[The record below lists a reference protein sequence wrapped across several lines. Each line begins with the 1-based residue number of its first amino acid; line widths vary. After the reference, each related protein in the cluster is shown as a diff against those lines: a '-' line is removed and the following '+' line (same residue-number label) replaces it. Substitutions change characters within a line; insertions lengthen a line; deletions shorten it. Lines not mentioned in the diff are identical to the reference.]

1 MTIQT
6 LKRKL
11 LFSTQLIITLCICA
25 FLFVPVL
32 VSATTGFMVSY
43 FKGFSA
49 GLTLR
54 WVTQVITQY
63 HDAIINSLIVAGSTL
78 IIVLLVGVP
87 AGYVLSRWQSRFA
100 RFLEEL
106 ITLPIALPG
115 LASAL
120 AIISVYGGERD
131 FRISLWFI
139 IVGHV
144 IFTLPFMIRSV
155 AAACASQNIKL
166 LEEGA
171 ASLGAHFLKR
181 FTTIVVPNIHSG
193 ILAGALMV
201 VTLSLGE
208 FNLTWMLHTPQ
219 TKTLPVGLADAY
231 ASLRIEVGSA
241 YTTIFF
247 VIVIP
252 LLLLMQSLG
261 KPRKPKK
268 TSST

>member
-1 MTIQT
+1 MTRRQ
-6 LKRKL
+6 RL
-11 LFSTQLIITLCICA
+11 LFILQLGVTLLTCA

-32 VSATTGFMVSY
+32 ISVITGFSENY
-43 FKGFSA
+43 FRGLSA
-49 GLTLR
+49 GFTSKWL
-54 WVTQVITQY
+54 VQVVTQY
-63 HDAIINSLIVAGSTL
+63 HGAILNSVLVALATL
-78 IIVLLVGVP
+78 LIVLLVGVP
-87 AGYVLSRWQSRFA
+87 AGYVLARWESRVGR
-100 RFLEEL
+100 LIEEL

-120 AIISVYGGERD
+120 AIISVYGGMRG

-139 IVGHV
+139 IAGHV
-144 IFTLPFMIRSV
+144 IFTLPFMVRSV

-171 ASLGAHFLKR
+171 ASLGAR
-181 FTTIVVPNIHSG
+181 FPQRFMTVVVPNIRSG

-208 FNLTWMLHTPQ
+208 FNFTWMLHTPL
-219 TKTLPVGLADAY
+219 TGTLPVGLANAY

-247 VIVIP
+247 AIIIP
-252 LLLLMQSLG
+252 LLLFMQSLE
-261 KPRKPKK
+261 KPHDKSRR
-268 TSST
+268 

>member
-1 MTIQT
+1 MT
-6 LKRKL
+6 LKKRL
-11 LFSTQLIITLCICA
+11 LFGMQLTVTLLICA
-25 FLFVPVL
+25 FLFVPVIT
-32 VSATTGFMVSY
+32 SALTGFSVNY
-43 FKGFSA
+43 FKGVRA
-49 GLTLR
+49 GLTLK
-54 WVTQVITQY
+54 WVFQVFNDY
-63 HDAIINSLIVAGSTL
+63 HGAIVNSLLVAGCTL
-78 IIVLLVGVP
+78 LVVLIVGVP

-100 RFLEEL
+100 RLIEEL

-120 AIISVYGGERD
+120 AIIVVYGGLRD

-144 IFTLPFMIRSV
+144 VFTLPFMVRSV
-155 AAACASQNIKL
+155 AAACSANDIKT

-171 ASLGAHFLKR
+171 ASLGARFLTR
-181 FTTIVVPNIHSG
+181 FTTVVIPNIRSG
-193 ILAGALMV
+193 ITAGALMV
-201 VTLSLGE
+201 VTLSMGE

-247 VIVIP
+247 AIVIP
-252 LLLLMQSLG
+252 LLLLMQAMD
-261 KPRKPKK
+261 KPKNPK
-268 TSST
+268 P

>member
-1 MTIQT
+1 MK
-6 LKRKL
+6 LRKRL
-11 LFSTQLIITLCICA
+11 LFAAQLAVTLALCA

-32 VSATTGFMVSY
+32 TSALTGFLVNY
-43 FKGFSA
+43 FRGIKA
-49 GLTLR
+49 GLTWK
-54 WVTQVITQY
+54 WVLQVITDY
-63 HDAIINSLIVAGSTL
+63 HGAIVNSLLVAACTLVIVT
-78 IIVLLVGVP
+78 LVGVP
-87 AGYVLSRWQSRFA
+87 AGYVLSRWQSRAA
-100 RFLEEL
+100 RLIEEL

-120 AIISVYGGERD
+120 AIISVYGGLRD

-139 IVGHV
+139 IAGHV
-144 IFTLPFMIRSV
+144 VFTLPFMVRSV
-155 AAACASQNIKL
+155 AAACAGQNIRL

-171 ASLGAHFLKR
+171 ASLGARFVQR
-181 FTTIVVPNIHSG
+181 FTTVVIPNVRSG
-193 ILAGALMV
+193 ITAGALMV

-252 LLLLMQSLG
+252 LLLALQAMDRSQR
-261 KPRKPKK
+261 RKP
-268 TSST
+268 

>member
-1 MTIQT
+1 MMLSKKRFLFGIQLT
-6 LKRKL
+6 
-11 LFSTQLIITLCICA
+11 ITLLMCA

-32 VSATTGFMVSY
+32 VSAITGFSVNY
-43 FKGFSA
+43 FKGVSA
-49 GLTLR
+49 GLTFK
-54 WVTQVITQY
+54 WIIQVLNDY
-63 HDAIINSLIVAGSTL
+63 HGAILNSLLVAGSTL
-78 IIVLLVGVP
+78 VIVLLVGVP
-87 AGYVLSRWQSRFA
+87 AGYVLSRWQSRYA
-100 RFLEEL
+100 RIIEEL

-120 AIISVYGGERD
+120 AIISVYGGYRE

-139 IVGHV
+139 IAGHV
-144 IFTLPFMIRSV
+144 IFTLPFMVRSV
-155 AAACASQNIKL
+155 AAACSGQNIKT

-171 ASLGAHFLKR
+171 ASLGATFLQR
-181 FTTIVVPNIHSG
+181 FSTIVVPNIRSG
-193 ILAGALMV
+193 IVAGALMV

-247 VIVIP
+247 IIVIP
-252 LLLLMQSLG
+252 LLLLMQSLD
-261 KPRKPKK
+261 KPKK
-268 TSST
+268 LKP